1 MTRTLV
7 IGGCGFIGSHIV
19 DKLLARGHLVR
30 VLDMRAELYRLPLP
44 GVEYL
49 TGSFCDEVSLK
60 MALQDVDAVVH
71 TASTTVP
78 STANLNP
85 IYDVETNLI
94 STIRLL
100 QMMRDREIKRLVFL
114 SSGGTVYGIPQVD
127 TVPEDHPQNPISSY
141 GIVKLAIE
149 RYLHMEQHLHGLE
162 YVALR
167 ASNPYGPRQGQ
178 AGLQG
183 IIGTYLWKI
192 SQGEQIEVWG
202 DGSIVR
208 DFIHVQDL
216 AELAALTVEAPI
228 CGFFNAGSGR
238 GTSVNQ
244 IVGLTAKVTGRDL
257 RPLYKPGRG
266 FDVPRIILDISRI
279 RQATNWSPVTP
290 LEDGLRDSWNW
301 IRHHKQVST
310 AA

>member
-1 MTRTLV
+1 MNRTLV

-60 MALQDVDAVVH
+60 VALQDVDAVVH

-266 FDVPRIILDISRI
+266 FDVPRIILDITRI

>member
-1 MTRTLV
+1 MNRTLV

-60 MALQDVDAVVH
+60 VALQDVDAVVH

-183 IIGTYLWKI
+183 IIGAYLWKI

-266 FDVPRIILDISRI
+266 FDVPRIILDITRI